1 MRNKPLAGMLKASKK
16 DSPIKA
22 AGNPDMAQAQAI
34 EYELQRKMDEDRSK
48 VLSAQSR
55 YGPSGRP

>member
-16 DSPIKA
+16 DSPFKA
-22 AGNPDMAQAQAI
+22 SGNPDMARARTI
-34 EYELQRKMDEDRSK
+34 EYEQQRKMDDDRAK